1 MILDLAGDIHFDDAE
16 VYTVDSP
23 TGRSLLWVAVHELG
37 HSIGLDHSAKKG
49 AVMYPWYQSTQGK
62 DFDLTPDD
70 VKGAQS
76 IYGMYSKAIISFK
89 CLMVVPDSEVVM
101 STT

>member
-1 MILDLAGDIHFDDAE
+1 MILDLAGDVHFDDAE
-16 VYTVDSP
+16 IYTVDSP

-37 HSIGLDHSAKKG
+37 HSIGLDHSSMKG

-76 IYGMYSKAIISFK
+76 IYGMYDKAIMPFK
-89 CLMVVPDSEVVM
+89 SLLLIPETVVAV